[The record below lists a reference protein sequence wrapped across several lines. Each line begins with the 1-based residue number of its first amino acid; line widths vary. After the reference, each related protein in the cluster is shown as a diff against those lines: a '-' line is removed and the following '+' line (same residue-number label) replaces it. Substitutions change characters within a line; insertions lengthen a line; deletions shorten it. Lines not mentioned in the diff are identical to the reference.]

1 MVPQHVVNHGSTKL
15 SVENSGIVL
24 LALIAVAVVL
34 AILWRWVMRAF
45 EAANGADWGNRW
57 LNRLDGLNRI
67 LCRRVHHLKHAPLN
81 LPAAGGVLLA
91 SNHVSGLDPLLL
103 IAASPRPLRFLIARE
118 EYDRWWLRWL
128 FRRIGCIPVERTRNP
143 RAALVAAREALERG
157 EVVALFPHGRIHL
170 DHHPPTPLKRGI
182 VLLARI
188 TGAPI
193 LPVRVEGVR
202 GQGRTVPAVFMPS
215 RARVHG
221 FPPLSCD
228 GLSEDECLGKLW
240 DILAAQP
247 RHDNPHRRREDRHPE
262 TTD

>member
-1 MVPQHVVNHGSTKL
+1 ML
-15 SVENSGIVL
+15 SVTIFPIVVAVGIVL
-24 LALIAVAVVL
+24 VL
-34 AILWRWVMRAF
+34 LWRRLMRAC
-45 EAANGADWGNRW
+45 EAANGADWGRRW
-57 LNRLDGLNRI
+57 LNRLDGFNRI
-67 LCRRVHHLKHAPLN
+67 LCRRFHRLN
-81 LPAAGGVLLA
+81 HDVLDFPAAGGVLVA

-128 FRRIGCIPVERTRNP
+128 FRAVGCIPVERARNP
-143 RAALVAAREALERG
+143 RAALVAARAALERG

-182 VLLARI
+182 VLLSRL

-202 GQGRTVPAVFMPS
+202 GQGRTVAAVFMPS
-215 RARVHG
+215 RARVRG
-221 FPPLSCD
+221 FPPLPCD

-240 DILAAQP
+240 DVLATHH
-247 RHDNPHRRREDRHPE
+247 RHDNPHRRRQDRHPE
-262 TTD
+262 TAD